1 LAIMPALTAFLQQ
14 RPDEKAPFDQTVAAL
29 QAIPA

>member
-1 LAIMPALTAFLQQ
+1 LPALTAFLQQ
-14 RPDEKAPFDQTVAAL
+14 RQDEKAPFDQTLSAL